1 MKKAYQI
8 SKAVCLAAYLIFMY
22 QLYNMCRLGGLRR
35 HLPLLAVS
43 GAVGFIFFILWIF
56 FRIRAKVKEE
66 LPRKGILFWMELL
79 LFILGTAY
87 FGGKIVYS
95 AMPYHGALAWKLDE
109 LQRKK
114 EVPLQHDNFFTDGV
128 EGVLQDLDETFS
140 LPEELY
146 ISNQFQ
152 MTFDKN
158 GKILSLYTF
167 LYGKDEN
174 GETETYLVDYD
185 SSKSSKMSV
194 WLSGEAGAEYNDEMK
209 LSPMLKIL
217 EEANCQAMVEVM
229 AENSKEDT
237 FEILYY
243 GKRSFASAEGLVY
256 LPGDVD
262 GDGKAKTGNY
272 IDMLLRAGGELKGYE
287 VSLHVPGKD
296 SEIIPV
302 RYIME
307 PEYISVSE
315 LQQAQEEQ
323 QIEEAKEEDAWSVDP
338 SDGTMY
344 FFLTDTLGWRLV
356 VTDAAAGS
364 RYYEMDK
371 TEDGGASWN
380 RINTDPFGGNIGV
393 TEGLVF
399 FDEQYG
405 FAGLTGASQ
414 SYSRLYVTR
423 DGGVTFSEIQ
433 MPTDTVTE
441 LPELA
446 AELGF
451 AAKDYAYLCMPK
463 LDGIQL
469 SVVALTGAGETE
481 GILYQSED
489 QGENWVYAGI
499 VQRTIEDK

>member
-1 MKKAYQI
+1 
-8 SKAVCLAAYLIFMY
+8 
-22 QLYNMCRLGGLRR
+22 
-35 HLPLLAVS
+35 
-43 GAVGFIFFILWIF
+43 
-56 FRIRAKVKEE
+56 
-66 LPRKGILFWMELL
+66 
-79 LFILGTAY
+79 
-87 FGGKIVYS
+87 
-95 AMPYHGALAWKLDE
+95 
-109 LQRKK
+109 
-114 EVPLQHDNFFTDGV
+114 
-128 EGVLQDLDETFS
+128 
-140 LPEELY
+140 
-146 ISNQFQ
+146 
-152 MTFDKN
+152 
-158 GKILSLYTF
+158 
-167 LYGKDEN
+167 
-174 GETETYLVDYD
+174 
-185 SSKSSKMSV
+185 
-194 WLSGEAGAEYNDEMK
+194 
-209 LSPMLKIL
+209 
-217 EEANCQAMVEVM
+217 
-229 AENSKEDT
+229 
-237 FEILYY
+237 
-243 GKRSFASAEGLVY
+243 
-256 LPGDVD
+256 
-262 GDGKAKTGNY
+262 
-272 IDMLLRAGGELKGYE
+272 
-287 VSLHVPGKD
+287 
-296 SEIIPV
+296 
-302 RYIME
+302 ME

-315 LQQAQEEQ
+315 LQQAHEEQ

-463 LDGIQL
+463 LDGSQL

>member
-43 GAVGFIFFILWIF
+43 GAVSFIFCVLWAF
-56 FRIRAKVKEE
+56 FRISAKENGE
-66 LPRKGILFWMELL
+66 LSGKGILFWMELL
-79 LFILGTAY
+79 LFILGTSY
-87 FGGKIVYS
+87 FCGRIVYS

-114 EVPLQHDNFFTDGV
+114 EIPLQHDNFFADGV
-128 EGVLQDLDETFS
+128 EGVLQDLDEAFS
-140 LPEELY
+140 LPEDLY
-146 ISNQFQ
+146 ISNQFR
-152 MTFDKN
+152 MSFDKN

-185 SSKSSKMSV
+185 SSNSSKMNV
-194 WLSGEAGAEYNDEMK
+194 WLSGEAGAEYEAEMK
-209 LSPMLKIL
+209 LSPMLRIL
-217 EEANCQAMVEVM
+217 EEAKCQDMVKKM
-229 AENSKEDT
+229 AESSKENI
-237 FEILYY
+237 FEILYF
-243 GKRSFASAEGLVY
+243 GKRSFSSAEGLVY
-256 LPGDVD
+256 LPGDAD
-262 GDGKAKTGNY
+262 GDGEVKNGNY
-272 IDMLLRAGGELKGYE
+272 IDMLRAGGELKGYE

-302 RYIME
+302 RYIIE
-307 PEYISVSE
+307 PEYTSASE
-315 LQQAQEEQ
+315 LHQEQEEQ
-323 QIEEAKEEDAWSVDP
+323 KIEEAKQENAWSVDS

-344 FFLTDTLGWRLV
+344 FFLTESAGWRLV

-371 TEDGGASWN
+371 TEDGGTTWN

-393 TEGLVF
+393 TEGLLF

-423 DGGVTFSEIQ
+423 DGGVTFTEIQ
-433 MPTDTVTE
+433 MPVDTVTE
-441 LPELA
+441 LPPLA
-446 AELGF
+446 AELDF
-451 AAKDYAYLCMPK
+451 TAADYAYLCMPEM
-463 LDGIQL
+463 DGEQL
-469 SVVALTGAGETE
+469 SVLALTGADETE

-489 QGENWVYAGI
+489 QGETWVYAGTE
-499 VQRTIEDK
+499 QKNTK